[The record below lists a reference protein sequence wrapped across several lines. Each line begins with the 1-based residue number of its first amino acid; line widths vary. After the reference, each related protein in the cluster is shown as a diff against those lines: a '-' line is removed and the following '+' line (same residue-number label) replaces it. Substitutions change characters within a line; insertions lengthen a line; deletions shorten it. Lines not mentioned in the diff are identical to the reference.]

1 MQLDDKPTTL
11 NFPNAINQSSGQA
24 RGRKLMQLSMKAAQE
39 HLVLMPSFPFF
50 LYFYPTL
57 QVTDDLAHLTKRP
70 NSTSNMKKEKNGL
83 FFSENFIQYCEAACQ
98 EQYDENIFLYFIKK
112 CIVRKNNKI
121 VWTNL

>member
-1 MQLDDKPTTL
+1 
-11 NFPNAINQSSGQA
+11 
-24 RGRKLMQLSMKAAQE
+24 MQLSMKAAQE

-57 QVTDDLAHLTKRP
+57 QVIDDLAHLTKRP
-70 NSTSNMKKEKNGL
+70 NSISNMKKEKNGL

-112 CIVRKNNKI
+112 CIVRKKIII

>member
-24 RGRKLMQLSMKAAQE
+24 HGRKLMQLSMKAAQE

-57 QVTDDLAHLTKRP
+57 QVIDDLAHLTKRP
-70 NSTSNMKKEKNGL
+70 NSISNMKKEKNGL

-112 CIVRKNNKI
+112 CIVRKKIII

>member
-57 QVTDDLAHLTKRP
+57 QVIDDLAHLTKRP
-70 NSTSNMKKEKNGL
+70 NSISNMKKEKNGL

-112 CIVRKNNKI
+112 CIVRKKKII

>member
-57 QVTDDLAHLTKRP
+57 QVIDDLAHLTKRP
-70 NSTSNMKKEKNGL
+70 NSISNMKKEKNGL

>member
-57 QVTDDLAHLTKRP
+57 QVIDDLAHLTERP

-98 EQYDENIFLYFIKK
+98 EQYDENIFLYFHKK
-112 CIVRKNNKI
+112 MYCKKKKH
-121 VWTNL
+121 

>member
-57 QVTDDLAHLTKRP
+57 QVIDDLAHLTKRP
-70 NSTSNMKKEKNGL
+70 NSISNMKKEKNGL

-112 CIVRKNNKI
+112 CIVRKKIII